1 MSRYTGPR
9 LRIVRRLGGAELPGL
24 VAPRELRRPY
34 PPGVHGPTQRIKL
47 SDYAIR
53 LREKQKLR
61 HHYGVG
67 EKQFR
72 RYMLK
77 AKRAK
82 GNTGENL
89 LRFLESRL
97 DNVVFRLGFA
107 RSIRAARQLVA
118 HGHISVNGR
127 RLDVASYQCRPGDVI
142 SVGEKSK
149 LREERGQR
157 PSIAAEIA
165 GPVTLS
171 LPSYLEREETALR
184 GTFKSVPE
192 HSDCPLVIN
201 EALVVELYALA
212 M

>member
-24 VAPRELRRPY
+24 IRPRERHQRRLY
-34 PPGVHGPTQRIKL
+34 PPGQHGPTQRIKL

-61 HHYGVG
+61 HHYGVA

-72 RYMLK
+72 RYMAK
-77 AKRAK
+77 AKQSS

-89 LRFLESRL
+89 LKILESRL

-107 RSIRAARQLVA
+107 PSIRAARQMVG
-118 HGHISVNGR
+118 HGHINVNGR
-127 RLDVASYQCRPGDVI
+127 RVDIPSYSCQEGDVI
-142 SVGEKSK
+142 ALRASSK
-149 LREERGQR
+149 HKARVE
-157 PSIAAEIA
+157 AEIA
-165 GPVTLS
+165 GHVALAM
-171 LPSYLEREETALR
+171 PSYLEREDAELR
-184 GTFKSVPE
+184 GTLKTPIE
-192 HSDCPLVIN
+192 HRDCPLTIN
-201 EALVVELYALA
+201 EALVVELYALS

>member
-24 VAPRELRRPY
+24 VTPKELRRPY
-34 PPGVHGPTQRIKL
+34 PPGQHGPTQRIKL

-77 AKRAK
+77 AKRSP
-82 GNTGENL
+82 GNSGENL
-89 LRFLESRL
+89 LKILESRL
-97 DNVVFRLGFA
+97 DNIVFRLGFT
-107 RSIRAARQLVA
+107 RSVRAARQMVS
-118 HGHISVNGR
+118 HGHINVNGR
-127 RLDVASYQCRPGDVI
+127 RVDIPSFLCSEGDV
-142 SVGEKSK
+142 VA
-149 LREERGQR
+149 LRESSSHKARVE
-157 PSIAAEIA
+157 AEVA
-165 GPVTLS
+165 GPVALA
-171 LPSYLEREETALR
+171 LPSYLERADAALQ
-184 GTFKSVPE
+184 GTVKSKPE
-192 HSDCPLVIN
+192 HRDCPLTIN
-201 EALVVELYALA
+201 EALVVELYALS

>member
-1 MSRYTGPR
+1 MSRNTGPR

-72 RYMLK
+72 RYMLS

-89 LRFLESRL
+89 LRLLESRL
-97 DNVVFRLGFA
+97 DNVVFRLGFTNSM
-107 RSIRAARQLVA
+107 RGARQMVA
-118 HGHISVNGR
+118 HGHVDVNGR
-127 RLDVASYQCRPGDVI
+127 RLDIASYQCRPGDVI
-142 SVGEKSK
+142 AVGEKSK
-149 LREERGQR
+149 WRERV
-157 PSIAAEIA
+157 AEKVG
-165 GPVTLS
+165 GPVTLAI
-171 LPSYLEREETALR
+171 PSYLEREESALR
-184 GTFKSVPE
+184 GTFKTAPE